1 MILNKNNLML
11 SKKIILTVGLLSC
24 FFENI
29 QGAMN
34 REQLEKKLGKPVY
47 SFVHMVDFHVM
58 DHWFYTTQLS
68 EILLVGE
75 GPIIE
80 TCRLL
85 PVVGSSIV
93 PLISPI
99 FDNRFENF
107 VQNIGNYSQQQLREA
122 IQDTLILTGGS
133 SKAYSMS
140 NLLYYLQDALQTK
153 IDLIE
158 NQINFDFRYDQESVY
173 SMQKSVALAA
183 GLIAFISVANRYITC
198 DDKKLDSKISNLE
211 ALHAIASLVLLPA
224 SYKILK
230 NSYEFFTKDPHARN
244 QYLHEYQDLLEFVQ
258 NLNSEL
264 KTDGCITFT
273 LDNGNVATVKE
284 HTVLWP
290 FSPQHTLDF
299 A

>member
-1 MILNKNNLML
+1 MIMKKNELML
-11 SKKIILTVGLLSC
+11 SNKIILTVGLLSC

-29 QGAMN
+29 QGSWS
-34 REQLEKKLGKPVY
+34 REQVEEKLGKPVH
-47 SFVHMVDFHVM
+47 SFVYMVDLIVM

-68 EILLVGE
+68 KILLVGE

-80 TCRLL
+80 TCRLF
-85 PVVGSSIV
+85 PVVGPSIV
-93 PLISPI
+93 QLISPI

-107 VQNIGNYSQQQLREA
+107 VENIGNYSQRKLREA

-140 NLLYYLQDALQTK
+140 SLLYYLQDALQTK
-153 IDLIE
+153 IGAIE
-158 NQINFDFRYDQESVY
+158 DQIKSDSTYDQESVY
-173 SMQKSVALAA
+173 SLQKSVALATA
-183 GLIAFISVANRYITC
+183 LIAFISVANRYITC
-198 DDKKLDSKISNLE
+198 DDKILDSKVSDLE
-211 ALHAIASLVLLPA
+211 GLHALASLGLLPA
-224 SYKILK
+224 SYTMLK
-230 NSYEFFTKDPHARN
+230 NSYKVFFKDPNARN

-284 HTVLWP
+284 HPVLWP
-290 FSPQHTLDF
+290 FSPYHTLDF